1 MTDLKVLGER
11 QITLDCDVLQ
21 ADGGTRCAAITGAWL
36 ALNDACEHLLSQG
49 KISKNPLRDQVAA
62 ISVGIYQGAAILD
75 LDYAEDADCDTD
87 MNVVMTGQQGIVEI
101 QGTAEGNPFT
111 RTQMDE
117 LLDLAATGIGELMA
131 QQKAAL
137 HS

>member
-1 MTDLKVLGER
+1 MTCPRVS
-11 QITLDCDVLQ
+11 
-21 ADGGTRCAAITGAWL
+21 GAWL

-117 LLDLAATGIGELMA
+117 LLDLAATGIGELLA